1 MNKKI
6 TKIKK
11 AYENTDFIKSCD
23 ARVIRILAEYLEPQQ
38 RFEQCNVNDTIV
50 FFGSARTQTLAIAKK
65 YLEETEEKIKI
76 ARNQDNQKLSKQLAH
91 AKNQVFM
98 AQYHQDA
105 IELARRLTIWS
116 KDLTSHSRF
125 IVCSGGGM
133 GLMEAANK
141 GATEAGGKS
150 IGLNISIP
158 EEQYPNQY
166 ITPELNF
173 EFHYFFMRK
182 FWFVYLAKGLVI
194 FPGGFGTL
202 DELFE
207 VLTLLQTK
215 KLKKQIPIVIY
226 GSEYWNQVIN
236 FDALVKYG
244 TISKTELELFKFCD
258 TVDEAFDFLT
268 AELTRFYL

>member
-1 MNKKI
+1 MNKKLSE
-6 TKIKK
+6 IKK
-11 AYENTDFIKSCD
+11 AYENTDFIKSYD

-38 RFEQCNVNDTIV
+38 RFQQGKVTDTIV
-50 FFGSARTQTLAIAKK
+50 FFGSARTKPLAEATK
-65 YLEETEEKIKI
+65 YLRETEEKIKK
-76 ARNQDNQKLSKQLAH
+76 AGNQDNQEWSEQLTA

-98 AQYHQDA
+98 ARYYQDA
-105 IELARRLTIWS
+105 VELASRLTIWS
-116 KDLTSHSRF
+116 KELNSYYRF

-133 GLMEAANK
+133 GMMEAANK

-150 IGLNISIP
+150 MGLNISIP
-158 EEQYPNQY
+158 QEQYPNQY
-166 ITPELNF
+166 ITPELNL

-244 TISKTELELFKFCD
+244 TISKTELNLFKFCD
-258 TVDEAFDFLT
+258 TVDEAFDYLT
-268 AELTRFYL
+268 AELTRYYL